1 MKWVQNDGQVSS
13 GQVLRR
19 LGNRD
24 SCPAAGEMSAAT
36 ASALA
41 RAGPGRSRGPECAF
55 PEDLKK
61 NPHEQGKKENKMFV
75 HSDPSH
81 PSETACEDRAAAN
94 GL

>member
-55 PEDLKK
+55 PLGTSTAVPIFKSSERRSGLKK
-61 NPHEQGKKENKMFV
+61 NPHEQ
-75 HSDPSH
+75 
-81 PSETACEDRAAAN
+81 
-94 GL
+94 

>member
-55 PEDLKK
+55 PDPDRLSEDLKK
-61 NPHEQGKKENKMFV
+61 NPHEQ
-75 HSDPSH
+75 
-81 PSETACEDRAAAN
+81 
-94 GL
+94 

>member
-1 MKWVQNDGQVSS
+1 MKWVQKDGQVSS

-24 SCPAAGEMSAAT
+24 KLPLQLEKCRRFE
-36 ASALA
+36 
-41 RAGPGRSRGPECAF
+41 
-55 PEDLKK
+55 EDLKK
-61 NPHEQGKKENKMFV
+61 NPRTGKKENKMFV
-75 HSDPSH
+75 QGDPSH